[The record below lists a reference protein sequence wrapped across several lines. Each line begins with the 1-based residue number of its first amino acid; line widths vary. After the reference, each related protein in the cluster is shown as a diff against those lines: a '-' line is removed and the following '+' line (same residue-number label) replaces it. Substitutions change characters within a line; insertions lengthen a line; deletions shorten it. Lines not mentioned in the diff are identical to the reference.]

1 VRSTLATIGRRL
13 ELALTGPLPETVRR
27 NLRVETIAAIAYGI
41 FYAAALSF
49 MPVVLRRLGAS
60 SGLLA
65 IYTAQTYLGSILST
79 LGVLMMRR
87 RRPLAFALICWLG
100 SRSLLVWT
108 FLIADA
114 GWLLALTALF
124 WLLES
129 LPAPA
134 YARIV
139 QAIYPVA
146 YRGRALAVV
155 RVGMVLAILIA
166 APLAGMALDRIGYRA
181 LFPIAGVLGV
191 ASALLFTRLRVDERA
206 LPPLPPRSLRGIW
219 SLLGQNRRF
228 VLYMAGFSLHGLGFL
243 MGLPLFAI
251 VQVDRLGLSYTT
263 IGYLGL
269 AQSFF
274 WLIGNMYW
282 GRLVDRRGGL
292 WVVRANVAIAVLI
305 PFTYIWAFDAWTL
318 LPAFVAQGVI
328 SAGIDLGLISAGI
341 ELADPESVVEYSALQ
356 ATIIGLRGMLAP
368 FFGIALLSLG
378 LPARLIFAIGCGFI
392 VLGWLVL
399 GRAIG
404 GGRRRGAAPRRLVH
418 DQPRTEDRG

>member
-1 VRSTLATIGRRL
+1 MRATLAIIGRRL
-13 ELALTGPLPETVRR
+13 ELAFTGRLPEEVRH
-27 NLRVETIAAIAYGI
+27 NVRVETIAAIAYGI

-60 SGLLA
+60 PGLLA
-65 IYTAQTYLGSILST
+65 VYTAQTYLGSILST

-100 SRSLLVWT
+100 GRSLLVWT
-108 FLIADA
+108 FLVADA
-114 GWLLALTALF
+114 HWLLVLTAVF

-155 RVGMVLAILIA
+155 RIGMVLAILIA
-166 APLAGMALDRIGYRA
+166 TPLAGMALDRVGYRM
-181 LFPIAGVLGV
+181 LFPIGAALGV
-191 ASALLFTRLRVDERA
+191 ASALLFTRLRIDEGA
-206 LPPLPPRSLRGIW
+206 LPPPRMRSLRGIW
-219 SLLGQNRRF
+219 ALLGQNRRF
-228 VLYMAGFSLHGLGFL
+228 AIYLAGFSLYGLGCL
-243 MGLPLFAI
+243 MGLPFFAI

-263 IGYLGL
+263 LGYLGL

-274 WLIGNMYW
+274 WLIGNLYW

-292 WVVRANVAIAVLI
+292 WVVRASVAIAVLV
-305 PFTYIWAFDAWTL
+305 PSTYIWAFNAWTL
-318 LPAFVAQGVI
+318 LPAFIAQGII
-328 SAGIDLGLISAGI
+328 SAGIDLGIISAGM
-341 ELADPESVVEYSALQ
+341 ELAGPENVIEYSALQ

-368 FFGIALLSLG
+368 FVGIALLNLG
-378 LPARLIFAIGCGFI
+378 VPQRLIFAIGC
-392 VLGWLVL
+392 VLIGVGWLTLGVAMVSRRQPVAVL
-399 GRAIG
+399 
-404 GGRRRGAAPRRLVH
+404 
-418 DQPRTEDRG
+418 E